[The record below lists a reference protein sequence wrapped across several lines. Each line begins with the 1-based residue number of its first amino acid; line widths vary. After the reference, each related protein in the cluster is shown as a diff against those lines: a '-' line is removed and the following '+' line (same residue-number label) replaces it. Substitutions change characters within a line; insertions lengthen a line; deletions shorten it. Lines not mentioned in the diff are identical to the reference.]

1 MDKLIEK
8 ALGAKRESKY
18 IEFKES
24 FDPSSPGEWLEIIKD
39 ILAIANSGGGV
50 ILFGVDNKGELS
62 GADVSSILS
71 IDPATMTDKIYK
83 YTDIQFSDF
92 EFVDCQK
99 GEARIAALKILSN
112 STPIVFTKPGTYN
125 VGEGKQKN
133 AFSKGT
139 VYFRHGAKS
148 EPGNTS
154 DLQSALERNLNEIR
168 KSWMQGVRKV
178 VQAPSGS
185 QVQILPSEVVESQS
199 STATPI
205 RIVDDPLAPA
215 FYKINPD
222 ESHPFR
228 QTEAI
233 AEVNKKLPD
242 KYQIN
247 QYDILSARRVYNL
260 DDKDEY
266 CYNSKFG
273 SRQYSKEFVY
283 WLVEQ
288 FNKDNNFFIK
298 ARREY
303 YRITH

>member
-1 MDKLIEK
+1 MDKLVEK

-18 IEFKES
+18 IEFKEA
-24 FDPSSPGEWLEIIKD
+24 FDPFSAGEWLEIIKD
-39 ILAIANSGGGV
+39 ILAITNTGGGV
-50 ILFGVDNKGELS
+50 ILFGVDNKGEPS
-62 GADVSSILS
+62 GVDVSTILS
-71 IDPATMTDKIYK
+71 IDPATVTDKIYK

-92 EFVDCQK
+92 ELVDCRK
-99 GEARIAALKILSN
+99 GEVQVVALKILPS
-112 STPIVFTKPGTYN
+112 SIPIVFTKPGTYN

-154 DLQSALERNLNEIR
+154 DLHRALERNLNEVK

-178 VQAPSGS
+178 VQAPPGS
-185 QVQILPSEVVESQS
+185 QVHVLPSEIIETQS
-199 STATPI
+199 PTATPI
-205 RIVDDPLAPA
+205 RIVDDPSAPA
-215 FYKINPD
+215 FYKISPD

-228 QTEAI
+228 QTEVI
-233 AEVNKKLPD
+233 AEVNKKLPE

-260 DDKDEY
+260 DNKEEY

-273 SRQYSKEFVY
+273 SRQYSKEFVN

-288 FNKDNNFFIK
+288 FNKDNNFFKK
-298 ARREY
+298 AREEY